1 VWVLAGPDK
10 LDVEHIAPKTPD
22 DTHDWRKAM
31 SGESSYRNIIYR
43 IGNQTLLTRSLNR
56 SAKNKEFKDKKI
68 QYQKNT
74 GHLTQLTKELLAASA
89 WTQQAV
95 IKRSESLATEA
106 VELWNWTALGKDLKV
121 TAAHPKEPKKRTAK
135 KTAKKRTAKKT
146 AKKRTAKR
154 TAKKRTAKKSSAK
167 E

>member
-1 VWVLAGPDK
+1 
-10 LDVEHIAPKTPD
+10 
-22 DTHDWRKAM
+22 
-31 SGESSYRNIIYR
+31 
-43 IGNQTLLTRSLNR
+43 LNR

-74 GHLTQLTKELLAASA
+74 GHLTQLTKELLASSA

-106 VELWNWTALGKDLKV
+106 LDLWNWTALGKDLKV
-121 TAAHPKEPKKRTAK
+121 TAAQPKEPKKRTAK

-146 AKKRTAKR
+146 AKKRTAKK